1 MVGPARRIVELGGGT
16 GCFAY
21 EVSVDPKRFV
31 LCSDFD
37 KEAIRWARKNRS
49 RENIK
54 YLDRPVTPDDGP
66 FDLLVAIDVIEHLQD
81 YRSFLETCVSL
92 APRAI
97 ITTPNKSRD
106 QQSTT
111 ASPPSYY
118 QHVREWTAGEFYWV
132 LQTFYQSV
140 KLYAMPNI
148 YIPKLKPI
156 KITDT
161 LTPLVAVCEQP
172 YRRVGDIA
180 LEQS

>member
-37 KEAIRWARKNRS
+37 NEAIRWARKNRS

-106 QQSTT
+106 QQSAT

-118 QHVREWTAGEFYWV
+118 QHVREWTAGEFYW
-132 LQTFYQSV
+132 Y
-140 KLYAMPNI
+140 
-148 YIPKLKPI
+148 
-156 KITDT
+156 
-161 LTPLVAVCEQP
+161 
-172 YRRVGDIA
+172 
-180 LEQS
+180 